1 VLTRTHTA
9 VWLLLGAVPGAVFLA
24 YVTATAGE
32 DEGWMAVGVAL
43 PALGLAFA
51 IGAMVR
57 ARATGRVGVA
67 WQIWLGVDAAVAG
80 ILLLWALLV
89 WRYASAA
96 CNAEGPGG
104 QARCAAWVAE
114 QEARADRWALGM
126 AVAGLAIV
134 ALLVAWWGGS
144 SRVERRTA

>member
-1 VLTRTHTA
+1 M
-9 VWLLLGAVPGAVFLA
+9 FLS
-24 YVTATAGE
+24 YVAATAG
-32 DEGWMAVGVAL
+32 DDGGWMAVAVAL

-51 IGAMVR
+51 SGAMVR

-67 WQIWLGVDAAVAG
+67 WRLWLGVDAAVAAL
-80 ILLLWALLV
+80 LLLWALLI

-114 QEARADRWALGM
+114 QEARTDRWALGM

-134 ALLVAWWGGS
+134 GLLVAWRGVS
-144 SRVERRTA
+144 SRVERPTA